1 MLVDED
7 EMSFSGNDMAIAFI
21 IHGSCGYLYKIK
33 TKVLQQEL
41 LGVVCVPEGPSQTE
55 SLLAADGH

>member
-1 MLVDED
+1 ML
-7 EMSFSGNDMAIAFI
+7 FSGHDMAIAFI

-33 TKVLQQEL
+33 TKVPQQEL
-41 LGVVCVPEGPSQTE
+41 LVVVCVPEGPSQTE